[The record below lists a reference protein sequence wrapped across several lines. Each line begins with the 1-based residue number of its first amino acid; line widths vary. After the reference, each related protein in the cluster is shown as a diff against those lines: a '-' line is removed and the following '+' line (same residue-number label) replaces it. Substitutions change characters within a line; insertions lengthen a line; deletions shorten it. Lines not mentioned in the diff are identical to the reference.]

1 MMNAM
6 NPGIHHLYLKKR
18 EKSAVEFIFLSL
30 MNGILYGLLL
40 FMLSSGLTLI
50 FGMMGVL
57 NFAHA
62 GLYMLG
68 AYLAYQISILIGFW
82 PALLFSPIIVGIIG
96 AVIEKFGLRHVHK
109 YGHMAELLF
118 TFGLAYMI
126 TEFVKIIWGRL
137 PVDYQIPQSLDFSLF
152 SIYATSFHAYKGFL
166 LLISVIMFLSIYVL
180 LKKTRIGLIVQAAL
194 VNAVMVGELGHNVT
208 RVFMGIFSAGCAL
221 AALAGVISGNMF
233 STEPLMADR
242 LGIIIFVV
250 VIVGGLGSLVGA
262 FYASL
267 MIGLITTFAA
277 GIHYTLLGIKI
288 SQTAEAL
295 PFLIMVIILI
305 FKPKG
310 LIGTR
315 ET

>member
-1 MMNAM
+1 M
-6 NPGIHHLYLKKR
+6 
-18 EKSAVEFIFLSL
+18 EFVAISL
-30 MNGILYGLLL
+30 MNGIVYGLLL
-40 FMLSSGLTLI
+40 FMVSSGLTLI

-82 PALLFSPIIVGIIG
+82 PALLFSPIIIGIIG
-96 AVIEKFGLRHVHK
+96 AVIERFGLRHVHK

-126 TEFVKIIWGRL
+126 TEIVKIIWGRL

-152 SIYATSFHAYKGFL
+152 SIFGTSLHAYKGFL

-208 RVFMGIFSAGCAL
+208 RVFMGVFSVGCAM

-277 GIHYTLLGIKI
+277 GLHYNPSDLFTFLGIAHSKGGFMAIKI

-295 PFLIMVIILI
+295 PFLIMVVILI

-310 LIGTR
+310 LMGTR